1 MRGDDVRLLLLGSYA
16 LNSLEVK
23 VFHGGDFILLFYFYI
38 SEVTGYLKYFLGY
51 LYLLKF
57 LSTNTVQII

>member
-38 SEVTGYLKYFLGY
+38 SEVTGYLKYF
-51 LYLLKF
+51 
-57 LSTNTVQII
+57 